1 MNFELV
7 PSMGWYNIEV
17 YDRYVW
23 LLRMRRDQ
31 ERLVTGGESSEAA
44 GGESQRVKLYC
55 GEQ

>member
-1 MNFELV
+1 
-7 PSMGWYNIEV
+7 MGWYNNEV

-44 GGESQRVKLYC
+44 GGESQRVTLYC